1 MLAFVLLRTCGIGRA
16 SAVGSP
22 GAKLLSLVLV
32 TAGLVICSLD
42 DGAAPTIPTSA
53 AGGGIAGAPRVH
65 LSASPILRP
74 VNDSSSA
81 FYSSYHFAPVLHSL
95 RGGNAH
101 SWPEPLTPTLTLS
114 PHPQRAP
121 STFTLNVH
129 LYPHPMSPARQCLR
143 SAVAEAPIEQT
154 AQGPQ
159 GEARILLPHR

>member
-1 MLAFVLLRTCGIGRA
+1 VLAFVLLRTCGIGRA

-95 RGGNAH
+95 RGGNAYGRP
-101 SWPEPLTPTLTLS
+101 WRR
-114 PHPQRAP
+114 HPSSRRRKARK
-121 STFTLNVH
+121 
-129 LYPHPMSPARQCLR
+129 ARQGYFFPT
-143 SAVAEAPIEQT
+143 AET
-154 AQGPQ
+154 PQ
-159 GEARILLPHR
+159 